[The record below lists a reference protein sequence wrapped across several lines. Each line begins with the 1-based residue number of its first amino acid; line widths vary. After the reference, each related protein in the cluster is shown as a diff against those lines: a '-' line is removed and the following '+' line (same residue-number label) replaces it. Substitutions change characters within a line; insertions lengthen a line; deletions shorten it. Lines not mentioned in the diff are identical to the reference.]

1 MTGRKCLECDRPDDG
16 HRHCTGCGKPTWDCS
31 CGRSRP
37 LAAIATIRCPD
48 CGQTHSAALPCVAD
62 ETGETDE

>member
-1 MTGRKCLECDRPDDG
+1 MTGRTCMWCERPAD
-16 HRHCTGCGKPTWDCS
+16 HAHCAGACGKPTWDCS

-37 LAAIATIRCPD
+37 IAAIATIRCPT